1 MRFLPTIMSF
11 VLLGALVAAQ
21 PCPNSGDIF
30 WQRDTLPQN
39 PGATPLTFSVIPG
52 LCEGEAA
59 AVVFEIPAGL
69 PPQQITQVVCPFG
82 SAGGGQGA
90 VALVNLEVYDGVSF
104 NGSVANMGTQV
115 FDLNAATMNDMQVT
129 STAFNTLDVS
139 QYNIVVGNDP
149 ANLRF
154 AIAFRMSLNLNGN
167 CTSGYFSNFFTDNTV
182 GGGLFCNPLI
192 TPVQTSLIDIAGQGW
207 RDAALASVGGFPLC
221 PLFYAGVWG
230 IRCCSTNAAPPNP
243 FQVTAVLGV
252 PATSPGSTV
261 LQLVGPGLQGVP
273 YQFALA
279 WSDTPGI
286 PTGNGTI
293 PLAYDTLTA
302 ASLDPAFGGLFINF
316 TGTIDP
322 AGNAT
327 VLINVPAGYAGIG
340 LSVYGAYIGFL
351 PTGGLAISDNI
362 LIPIQ

>member
-1 MRFLPTIMSF
+1 MRALLTI
-11 VLLGALVAAQ
+11 ALVLGTATLSLAQ
-21 PCPNSGDIF
+21 PCPNPSDTF

-59 AVVFEIPAGL
+59 AVVFEVPPGM
-69 PPQQITQVVCPFG
+69 PPQQLTQVVCPFG

-104 NGSVANMGTQV
+104 SGATANMGTQV
-115 FDLNAATMNDMQVT
+115 FDLNAATQNDMQVT

-149 ANLRF
+149 ANPRF
-154 AIAFRMSLNLNGN
+154 AIAFRMSLNQNGN
-167 CTSGYFSNFFTDNTV
+167 CTTGYFSNFFTDNTV
-182 GGGLFCNPLI
+182 GGGLFCNPVT
-192 TPVQTSLIDIAGQGW
+192 TPAQTSLIYILGQGW
-207 RDAALASVGGFPLC
+207 RDASLAVVSGFPLC

-243 FQVTAVLGV
+243 FQITPILGV
-252 PATSPGSTV
+252 PATSPGTTV

-279 WSDTPGI
+279 YNETPGI
-286 PTGNGTI
+286 PTPSGTI
-293 PLAYDTLTA
+293 PLAYDALA
-302 ASLDPAFGGLFINF
+302 MASLDPNLSSIFVNF
-316 TGTIDP
+316 TGTFDP
-322 AGNAT
+322 SANAT
-327 VLINVPAGYAGIG
+327 VLINVPVGFAGMG
-340 LSVYGAYIGFL
+340 LSVYGAWIGYV
-351 PTGGLAISDNI
+351 PGGTLAISDNI
-362 LIPIQ
+362 LIQVL